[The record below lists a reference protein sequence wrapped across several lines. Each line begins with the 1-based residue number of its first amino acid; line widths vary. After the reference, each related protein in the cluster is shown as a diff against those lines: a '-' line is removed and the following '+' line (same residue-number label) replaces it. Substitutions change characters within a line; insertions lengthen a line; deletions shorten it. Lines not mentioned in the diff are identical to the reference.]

1 MEKQY
6 ITHLHNVDAT
16 SSGLLGYFDAD
27 DSYVIDDGIL
37 AELVKCNKLINSFK
51 DDKISATAT
60 VGAFKIDFN
69 IYLQDGEGN
78 KKRAGLF
85 VLEKAKLGFVEKELQ
100 TYVDS
105 FAQDNTGGFI
115 EEVKKRYHL
124 YNVDESEG
132 VDMSNSGLKLIL
144 AKKDGAVK
152 KYKVLMPV
160 LMEADK
166 AYVAKMILLLKESG
180 AVGKEVLNM
189 YKDAVAGI
197 KVSKMDKSYWREA
210 KLLLDKILYQ
220 NRGMFDEITQNKMN
234 AVQKAYVLAYS
245 SAKEPVTVASPP
257 PKPKKKEEKKKDGGD
272 KKKKKKPAAKDK
284 GAGGGSPKKDDK
296 TKAKDGT
303 SGASN
308 AGAETPKPSQEPDK
322 QTLSKTE
329 IFGYKI
335 ENNVK
340 TLNNEGVKTSVAGSS
355 KAVNLGMER

>member
-6 ITHLHNVDAT
+6 ITHLHNVDAS

-27 DSYVIDDGIL
+27 DSYIIDDGIL
-37 AELVKCNKLINSFK
+37 AELIKCNKLINSFN

-60 VGAFKIDFN
+60 VGTFKIEFN

-105 FAQDNTGGFI
+105 FVLDNTGGFI

-124 YNVDESEG
+124 FNVDESEG

-160 LMEADK
+160 LIDADK
-166 AYVAKMILLLKESG
+166 AYVAKMILLLKEAG
-180 AVGKEVLNM
+180 ATGKEVLSI
-189 YKDAVAGI
+189 YKDAISGI

-220 NRGMFDEITQNKMN
+220 NRGLFDEVTQNKMN

-245 SAKEPVTVASPP
+245 SAKEPVIMTPP
-257 PKPKKKEEKKKDGGD
+257 PSKPKKKEEKKKDGGD

-284 GAGGGSPKKDDK
+284 GAGGASPKKDDK
-296 TKAKDGT
+296 AKGKDTASGEQTFETKPQPA
-303 SGASN
+303 
-308 AGAETPKPSQEPDK
+308 AEQDK

-340 TLNNEGVKTSVAGSS
+340 TLNNEGVKTSMAGTS
-355 KAVNLGMER
+355 KSANLGMER